1 MDREL
6 EAYFDNYNQL
16 FNHDGFKQLVEELQ
30 QNAKQLTDIQT
41 VKDSEE
47 LFYRKGQVAALA
59 TVINLE
65 STVTAMREQV
75 EAEEQGNLDV

>member
-41 VKDSEE
+41 VKDLEE

>member
-65 STVTAMREQV
+65 ATVTAMREQV